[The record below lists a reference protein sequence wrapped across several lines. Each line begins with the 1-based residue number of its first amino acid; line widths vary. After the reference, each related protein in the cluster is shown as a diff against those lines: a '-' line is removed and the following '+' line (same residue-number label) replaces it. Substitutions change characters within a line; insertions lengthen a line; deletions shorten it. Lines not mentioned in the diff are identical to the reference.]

1 MTKRAP
7 LTIVIDCEQER
18 PPKRARSIR
27 WEIESRCVYLAK
39 EPQGFSA
46 RQVVDFL
53 NLTMKVEGLSDKPA
67 IIRFCTSKQSGKLI
81 FEVQTAEL
89 AEKLCYLNG
98 IYMGKNVINLSRGI
112 FPPTTKPLFS
122 CWNEFCLHRNGRK
135 NTSPSIQKQPIQT
148 GNCVSQ
154 YKDGRLGSSNC
165 VSQYKD
171 GRLGSSPSNDKVTPI
186 IERSTTNKESEQ
198 EHALDKQRL
207 AREMAKLVR
216 VNASLKK
223 KLELV
228 LKENDQL
235 REREVERQ
243 IFSTNE
249 QQQQQTPSQFIP
261 KEEVTKIEDR
271 LENKTLELK
280 TTERQLMEVHK
291 SWQEQAME
299 LMDKQKRIDE
309 LTQQLKQ
316 SETKFRTTKDSLE
329 RQTTALTTERKAKR
343 KLEAAVWTHTQSHK
357 KLCRAL
363 TSYQKT
369 EI

>member
-7 LTIVIDCEQER
+7 LTIVIDSEQER

-67 IIRFCTSKQSGKLI
+67 IIRFCTSKQSGRLI

-98 IYMGKNVINLSRGI
+98 IYMGKNVINLSRDI
-112 FPPTTKPLFS
+112 FLPTTKPLFS

-135 NTSPSIQKQPIQT
+135 NASPSIQKQPIQT

-154 YKDGRLGSSNC
+154 YKDGRLGSS
-165 VSQYKD
+165 
-171 GRLGSSPSNDKVTPI
+171 PSDDKVTPI

-228 LKENDQL
+228 LKENNQL

-249 QQQQQTPSQFIP
+249 QQQQQQQTPSQFIP
-261 KEEVTKIEDR
+261 KEEVAKIEDL
-271 LENKTLELK
+271 LENKTKELK

-369 EI
+369 EDDNNFKKDNEE